1 MRLIHSSV
9 KAWVCK
15 ASSANGNSA
24 FQTV

>member
-15 ASSANGNSA
+15 ASSANGNST